1 MNYTFHLLAGRDPRV
16 AGFAEACALFEDKF
30 SVDPA
35 GDSGHLI
42 LSLAGEQLALF
53 SEPRLVPPSELRRVF
68 GETVARQLR
77 GPAWV
82 SEVSCPMDKDTAEA
96 ARTFLM
102 ILVHQSHGVVVD
114 PQAREILNALDA

>member
-1 MNYTFHLLAGRDPRV
+1 MNYTFHLVAGSDPRV
-16 AGFAEACALFEDKF
+16 SGFAEACALFEDKF
-30 SVDPA
+30 SIDA

-42 LSLAGEQLALF
+42 LALAGEQLALV
-53 SEPRLVPPSELRRVF
+53 SEPRPVPPFELRRVF

-96 ARTFLM
+96 ARTFLI
-102 ILVHQSHGVVVD
+102 ILVHQSRGVVID
-114 PQAREILNALDA
+114 PQSREILNALDA